1 MSPSLYVSVQY
12 EGDIDITED
21 ILYETELYCNILKYG
36 LLNKASIKIIK
47 KWSIYIYIKTSKIKH
62 LHPYKNIKIKGLEQE
77 QEQEYSLKQSYPTTL
92 QSLSKI

>member
-47 KWSIYIYIKTSKIKH
+47 K
-62 LHPYKNIKIKGLEQE
+62 
-77 QEQEYSLKQSYPTTL
+77 
-92 QSLSKI
+92 